1 MKRIAFLVGSAL
13 NLGGML
19 LLSAGPVQ
27 AQASACNA
35 GIQYVQQQQRSAP
48 ITASRSYIKPSITS
62 ARPLAT
68 SSPTRL
74 GMRVGQSLGQGSSAS
89 PGAFRKSAHYVPSGS
104 GEASPP
110 GALPDASGIR
120 SYADT
125 VQSGSAMRGG
135 SNPDEVASALARAR
149 AYSQAGDYRGCMDAV
164 GQAQRYLR

>member
-1 MKRIAFLVGSAL
+1 MKRIAFLLGSAL
-13 NLGGML
+13 SLGGVL

-48 ITASRSYIKPSITS
+48 ITASRSYIKPSTTS

-74 GMRVGQSLGQGSSAS
+74 GTRVGESLGQG
-89 PGAFRKSAHYVPSGS
+89 PGAGPGEFRRSAHYVPSGS

-110 GALPDASGIR
+110 GALPDAAGLR
-120 SYADT
+120 RYADT
-125 VQSGSAMRGG
+125 IQSGAAMRGG
-135 SNPDEVASALARAR
+135 PNPDEVASALARAR
-149 AYSQAGDYRGCMDAV
+149 AYSQAGDYRACMNAV